1 LFLNRRIEVW
11 HRRGEAASTR
21 LSAALYS
28 VYSGLYSEAVV
39 SSAVS
44 AVALV
49 DVGRFR
55 EAVEY
60 LQKAAKALYEAAKEA
75 FEKVKVSLQ
84 RLAEL
89 FAEAVARVLAR
100 VNEHKAYLFLMAAA
114 VAGAVAL
121 SVAFNMWGLVELEKL
136 AYAVFLTP
144 FVTAGVREYPREEA
158 FNILRSA
165 PDPYEKFKEV
175 AKAAN
180 AGKVKLAE
188 PWESLRV
195 LIMPRPSEERKL
207 MWGGGVTLYS
217 KYLEDEKY
225 KRALFYATFALEET
239 FRQYRQVAE
248 GVKKEM
254 RNVLKVEKIS
264 TVFGERTIY
273 VVDVVRLRNLV
284 REEEETFQKALETLK
299 KRLLEFE
306 TKYPELRQ
314 LLNVEGLRAKELAET
329 GRTALSKHGNV
340 NFGVKAYAAL
350 LAYREFMFGV
360 KTAYG
365 VVAKHWLE
373 GGKTPWLLYYTPHTA
388 YYYAEKAGRG
398 GITTNDEAVV
408 EAFRRLFLKPG
419 AERYSRF
426 LDKVLEAARQRGGLA
441 LEPEPREESDKTWVF
456 KVTGLEG
463 VKLVVSKIGE
473 SASWSFVLMLDRRWR
488 EFFREE
494 LGAVE
499 RVATTLKRRWRSE
512 SPLPHMSGWLASDV
526 SISRGEPSMSTSSFW
541 QAVVTKA
548 LFGWSDAVRLEL
560 NLTLE
565 GPKLA
570 FLFRTSADVLN
581 EAITRDAEKG
591 WLKLLG
597 IEARSWRE
605 LKHKVAEHW
614 DMVVEAVKKRL
625 KDVEVGSGFDLE
637 KALEELEELAS
648 KLDDD
653 KIAREVVAPA
663 LLLMQAERLGV
674 DETTLRYF
682 GAVLWGALGG
692 DGYVSAAMKEVGLTS
707 GEDSV
712 ALLWAAALA
721 AYGVKSRARNAGS
734 VFEVRIV
741 NDDAVMLAQLYVLF
755 GPPMLEEELI
765 DHRLV
770 EAVEL
775 GSKVSVTVDERS
787 WRRVK
792 DGAAVDLY
800 ISAGGV
806 TRKFNLHLQEMVSLR
821 FKSTDHEE
829 VELRARLLRLAGVK
843 VDVKMESNR
852 NMWHIRATTDQLA
865 EGNEELRR
873 QLVKTVEEALRRG
886 LIDEEKARLWIEK
899 FNTGVSTWR
908 GYKFGI
914 RLSKGALQ
922 VKFRSTNP
930 ENVRK
935 LKQELESLGL
945 REDEHFTVKWPE
957 DEKIGYISIATEG
970 ITRLAYIAK
979 YGTDEAQRLG
989 AASLIE
995 HLSRKAELAS
1005 KEVSAKLEELI
1016 REGESRRSL
1025 RAEGLKTVVKI
1036 EWKGR
1041 RVEVPVEVKNIRAW
1055 EEGDKLRIAVIA
1067 VVDGIKGEWIATFY
1081 RDDDNRILGYTV
1093 AHADAPGGKEEDAK
1107 RATALTK
1114 ALTGEEPNIIR
1125 KEGRAVIRYTRRHLE
1140 GFKKYAEVADAI
1152 EEWEKDKKQTTSSQ
1166 SKF

>member
-1 LFLNRRIEVW
+1 V
-11 HRRGEAASTR
+11 
-21 LSAALYS
+21 
-28 VYSGLYSEAVV
+28 
-39 SSAVS
+39 
-44 AVALV
+44 
-49 DVGRFR
+49 
-55 EAVEY
+55 
-60 LQKAAKALYEAAKEA
+60 
-75 FEKVKVSLQ
+75 FEKVKVTVQ
-84 RLAEL
+84 RLVEL
-89 FAEAVARVLAR
+89 FVEAVTRVLAWID
-100 VNEHKAYLFLMAAA
+100 EHKAYLFLKAA
-114 VAGAVAL
+114 VAAGAVAL
-121 SVAFNMWGLVELEKL
+121 SAALNLWGLVELEKL
-136 AYAVFLTP
+136 AYVASLTP
-144 FVTAGVREYPREEA
+144 FVAAGVKEYSREEA
-158 FNILRSA
+158 LRILREA
-165 PDPYEKFKEV
+165 PDPYEKFREI

-195 LIMPRPSEERKL
+195 IIAPKPSEERKL

-225 KRALFYATFALEET
+225 KRALFYATFALEEA

-264 TVFGERTIY
+264 AVFGERTIY

-350 LAYREFMFGV
+350 LAYRGFMFGV

-373 GGKTPWLLYYTPHTA
+373 GGETPWLLYYTPHTA

-398 GITTNDEAVV
+398 GITTVEEAVV

-426 LDKVLEAARQRGGLA
+426 VDRVLKAARQRGGLA
-441 LEPEPREESDKTWVF
+441 LEPEPREESGKTWVF
-456 KVTGLEG
+456 KVAGLEG

-473 SASWSFVLMLDRRWR
+473 SASWTFVLLLDSRWR

-499 RVATTLKRRWRSE
+499 RVATTLKERWRSE
-512 SPLPHMSGWLASDV
+512 LPLPHMLGWLASDV
-526 SISRGEPSMSTSSFW
+526 SISRGKPSMSTSSFW
-541 QAVVTKA
+541 QAAVTKA
-548 LFGWSDAVRLEL
+548 LFGWSDSVGLEL

-570 FLFRTSADVLN
+570 FLFRTSADVLD
-581 EAITRDAEKG
+581 EAVRRDAEEG

-625 KDVEVGSGFDLE
+625 KDVEVGSGFYL
-637 KALEELEELAS
+637 AGAFEELEGLAS

-663 LLLMQAERLGV
+663 LLLMQAESLGV

-721 AYGVKSRARNAGS
+721 AYGVKSRVRNTGS

-741 NDDAVMLAQLYVLF
+741 NDDAVRLAQLYVLF

-843 VDVKMESNR
+843 VDVKKESNR
-852 NMWHIRATTDQLA
+852 NTWHIHATTDQLA

-873 QLVKTVEEALRRG
+873 QLVKTVEEALRRE

-914 RLSKGALQ
+914 GLSKGALQ

-930 ENVRK
+930 ENIWK

-945 REDEHFTVKWPE
+945 REGEHFTFKWSE

-970 ITRLAYIAK
+970 IIELAYIAK
-979 YGTDEAQRLG
+979 HGTDEAQRLG

-1005 KEVSAKLEELI
+1005 KEVLAKLEELI

-1025 RAEGLKTVVKI
+1025 RAKGLKTVVKI

-1041 RVEVPVEVKNIRAW
+1041 HVEVSVEVKNIRAQ

-1107 RATALTK
+1107 RVTALTK

-1125 KEGRAVIRYTRRHLE
+1125 KEGRTVIRYTRRHLE

-1152 EEWEKDKKQTTSSQ
+1152 EEWEKRQETNNLLPK
-1166 SKF
+1166 